1 LFEPDGR
8 LEVHRRMPD
17 KATEILRTRRNPD
30 AISIEDVKAL
40 ISQRLGR

>member
-17 KATEILRTRRNPD
+17 KATEILALGGIPMPCRLRTSRR
-30 AISIEDVKAL
+30 
-40 ISQRLGR
+40 